1 MFTLV
6 QHGHNRAAL
15 MVVLFA
21 ALRLGFNNLFGRNS
35 CGSVSGVAVSRGIH
49 VSIRD
54 EYAFDVVAKAFGGR

>member
-1 MFTLV
+1 VLV
-6 QHGHNRAAL
+6 
-15 MVVLFA
+15 VVLFA